1 MTKQRK
7 VVYEIVS
14 SSKNHMTAEEI
25 YEKAKKILPNIAIG
39 TIYRNLSF
47 LTSDKKIR
55 RIPVPDS
62 ADRYDGLL
70 ISHEHLMCESCGSLT
85 DIELKGLRE
94 FLENASGVKL
104 TGYELILKNICNKCE
119 KEEIK

>member
-39 TIYRNLSF
+39 TEFALGPYFMKGFQTSHTDEYWNGSSLQEQTLLDSPGDVDFYVDYFRPTANFF
-47 LTSDKKIR
+47 L
-55 RIPVPDS
+55 
-62 ADRYDGLL
+62 
-70 ISHEHLMCESCGSLT
+70 M
-85 DIELKGLRE
+85 
-94 FLENASGVKL
+94 FNF
-104 TGYELILKNICNKCE
+104 
-119 KEEIK
+119 